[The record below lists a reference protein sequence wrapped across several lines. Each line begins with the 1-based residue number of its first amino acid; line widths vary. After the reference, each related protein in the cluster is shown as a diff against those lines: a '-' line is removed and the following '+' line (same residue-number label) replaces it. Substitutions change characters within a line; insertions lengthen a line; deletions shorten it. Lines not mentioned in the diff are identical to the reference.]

1 MTTTIT
7 IKDKAVNA
15 TYQNVTGLTGGAGVD
30 AVFDVVKTNGVYTAS
45 LDSLAAS
52 AGSGY
57 VAGDTITI
65 LGSALGGVNGTNN
78 LILTVA
84 TVGTAGKIATFG
96 AVGTGRVGDGT
107 VDVAVDVTG
116 TTGID
121 TYTLNGAS
129 SEYTITKAADK
140 ITAVSTVAT
149 NVTFTLADHERV
161 VFDNKGIDLFKFDE
175 TNFKDEV
182 AALKLIDNFVSE
194 FDELKVIYKPKIYDK
209 IISFYS
215 EKPIEVHG
223 YASRDA
229 DPSAIITGGY
239 SPCNGFGDGTR
250 GQYNQCL
257 SQARANKIADMLK
270 KRLPFLN
277 FVGVGHGET
286 DKFNG
291 VGWTP
296 QKTRIN
302 NKDTALNRR
311 FQVFLPTYELK
322 NIPKDEVFNVQTPK

>member
-7 IKDKAVNA
+7 IKDKPINA

-57 VAGDTITI
+57 IAGDTITI
-65 LGSALGGVNGTNN
+65 LGSALGGVNVTNN

-129 SEYTITKAADK
+129 TDFTITKTADK
-140 ITAVSTVAT
+140 ITAASTVAT
-149 NVTFTLADHERV
+149 NVTFTLVDHERV
-161 VFDNKGIDLFKFDE
+161 VFDNKGIAFDAAGKAGDVYALLAAALGTADVTNAYKGIGIYLADAGWTNKELATALLATETYKTDAGGVSDE
-175 TNFKDEV
+175 TFIKHV
-182 AALKLIDNFVSE
+182 
-194 FDELKVIYKPKIYDK
+194 YKNV
-209 IISFYS
+209 F
-215 EKPIEVHG
+215 G
-223 YASRDA
+223 TDA
-229 DPSAIITGGY
+229 TLTQVTEYTTWMHNS
-239 SPCNGFGDGTR
+239 N
-250 GQYNQCL
+250 L
-257 SQARANKIADMLK
+257 SQADVLVAASELAAFETTIGLVGLATTGIEYT
-270 KRLPFLN
+270 PF
-277 FVGVGHGET
+277 V
-286 DKFNG
+286 
-291 VGWTP
+291 
-296 QKTRIN
+296 
-302 NKDTALNRR
+302 A
-311 FQVFLPTYELK
+311 
-322 NIPKDEVFNVQTPK
+322 